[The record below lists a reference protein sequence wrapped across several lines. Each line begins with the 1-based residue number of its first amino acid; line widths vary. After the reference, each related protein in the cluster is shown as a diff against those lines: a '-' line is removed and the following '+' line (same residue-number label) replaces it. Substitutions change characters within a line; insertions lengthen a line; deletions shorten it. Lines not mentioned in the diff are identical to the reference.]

1 MFQRRLV
8 ASASALLILLA
19 SLGLALAQGSPASPY
34 LFDLMAKPPFKSSF
48 EAMFKN
54 EKNVD
59 GWLARYSVD
68 KNGPATPSRTY
79 QTDGKPGIGGWVCET
94 HNCGPNRFFYL
105 FSQDGS
111 RAVGLQLE
119 NNAQRWFGNPS
130 PAERKTLLQVVK
142 TDG

>member
-8 ASASALLILLA
+8 ALASALLILLA
-19 SLGLALAQGSPASPY
+19 SVGPVQAQGSTASPY
-34 LFDLMAKPPFKSSF
+34 LFELMAKPPFRNSF
-48 EAMFKN
+48 DAMFRD

-59 GWLARYSVD
+59 GWLVRYSVD

-111 RAVGLQLE
+111 RAVGLQIK

-130 PAERKTLLQVVK
+130 PAERNTLLQVVK